1 MHKRELEIGGKTL
14 SLETGALA
22 KQAHGACVIRY
33 GDTVVLATACFKDGT
48 VLGDFMPLTVDYKEY
63 TYAGGRIP
71 GGFFKREGR
80 PTEKEILTSRLI
92 DRPLRPSFQKGYRQ
106 ETQIIALVLSA
117 DGENDPDV
125 LAINAASTALV
136 ISEIPFHNPIG
147 AVRVGYIDGKI
158 VINPTNSQRDL
169 SDLDLVVAGT
179 DNAIVMVEAGA
190 REVDE
195 SVVLDAFDA
204 AHAEIRR
211 IVDLQKQLRGDVGK
225 EKLNVEYKP
234 KFTDELLHE
243 LMGQHGAALRQA
255 MLTTGKHSRYD
266 AIKAVKQQIIG
277 SVPPEDTERLTAV
290 GAAFGEME
298 VEIFR
303 NLMLKENMRVD
314 GRRFDEIR
322 PISIDLAVLPRTH
335 GSAVF
340 TRGETQAL
348 VTVTLGTPQEA
359 QKIEDFEGETFQRF
373 MLHYN
378 FPPFSVGE
386 VKFLRG
392 PARRE
397 IGHGNLARR
406 ALAPLLPAEDEFAYT
421 IRIVSDILESNG
433 SSSMASVCGGSLAMM
448 QAGVPMRS
456 AVAGVA
462 MGLVS
467 GENGQAAILS
477 DIAGMEDHEGDMD
490 FKVAGSRSG
499 ITALQMDIKVTGLS
513 REVMARALEQA
524 KAGRLHI
531 LDKMDAAISTPSA
544 ELSEYAPRL
553 YTIMIPK
560 DRIRDV
566 IGSGG
571 KTIRWIVEETGTKID
586 VEDDGKVTIASMD
599 AKAAE
604 RAIDIIKGLTA
615 SPDIGTNYKGTVKR
629 IEPYGAFVEILP
641 GQDGLLHISEM
652 AHTRVGQVTDLFQ
665 LGDEVEVQ
673 VVAIEPDSGKIRLSR
688 KPLLPAPTEEE
699 LAAARAS
706 RPPREGGDR
715 EHRGG
720 GGDFRGDR
728 DRGPRRDDRGPRGGG
743 DRDRGPR
750 GGGDRDRGPRRDDR
764 GPRPGGDR
772 GDRGPRPP
780 RPEGGSGGERGGSGS
795 GGGGNEGSG
804 GSTPPSGGGSQTE

>member
-1 MHKRELEIGGKTL
+1 MQIGGKTL

-33 GDTVVLATACFKDGT
+33 GDTVVLATACYKEGN

-92 DRPLRPSFQKGYRQ
+92 DRPLRPSFEKGYRQ

-117 DGENDPDV
+117 DGENDPDI
-125 LAINAASTALV
+125 LAINAASTALT

-147 AVRVGYIDGKI
+147 AVRVGYIDGQI
-158 VINPTNSQRDL
+158 VINPTNAQRDL
-169 SDLDLVVAGT
+169 SDLDLIVAGT
-179 DNAIVMVEAGA
+179 DSAIVMVEAGA

-195 SVVLDAFDA
+195 KVILDAFDA
-204 AHAEIRR
+204 AHVEIRR
-211 IVDLQKQLRGDVGK
+211 ICDLQKQLRGDAGK
-225 EKLNVEYKP
+225 PKLDVNYTP
-234 KFTDELLHE
+234 KFTKELLDE
-243 LMGQHGAALRQA
+243 LMGTHATSLKNA
-255 MLTTGKHSRYD
+255 LTTAGKHARRD
-266 AIKAVKQQIIG
+266 AMKGVREQIVS
-277 SVPPEDTERLTAV
+277 SVPPEDSERLAAV
-290 GAAFGEME
+290 QAAFVEME
-298 VEIFR
+298 ADVFR
-303 NLMLKENMRVD
+303 SLVVDERRRVD
-314 GRRFDEIR
+314 GRQFNEIR
-322 PISIDLAVLPRTH
+322 PISIELGVLPRTH

-406 ALAPLLPAEDEFAYT
+406 ALQPMLPAPEDFGYT

-448 QAGVPMRS
+448 QGGVPMKA

-462 MGLVS
+462 MGLVTLE
-467 GENGQAAILS
+467 GKTPAILS

-490 FKVAGSRSG
+490 FKVAGTRTG
-499 ITALQMDIKVTGLS
+499 ITALQMDIKVSGLS
-513 REVMARALEQA
+513 REIMAQALNQA
-524 KAGRLHI
+524 KEGRLHI
-531 LDKMDAAISTPSA
+531 LDKMDAAISTPKT

-553 YTIMIPK
+553 YTIQIPK

-615 SPDIGTNYKGTVKR
+615 SPEITKNYKGTVKR
-629 IEPYGAFVEILP
+629 IEPYGAFIEILP

-673 VVAIEPDSGKIRLSR
+673 VVAIEADTGKIRLSR
-688 KPLLPAPTEEE
+688 KPLLPPPTEEE
-699 LAAARAS
+699 LAAARES
-706 RPPREGGDR
+706 RGPRPDR
-715 EHRGG
+715 GEGG
-720 GGDFRGDR
+720 GGDRGGFRGGDR
-728 DRGPRRDDRGPRGGG
+728 DRGGDRGGRGGHGGHGGGGDRGGFRGG

-750 GGGDRDRGPRRDDR
+750 GPRPGGDRDRGPR
-764 GPRPGGDR
+764 
-772 GDRGPRPP
+772 PP
-780 RPEGGSGGERGGSGS
+780 RREGGGGEGQ
-795 GGGGNEGSG
+795 GGGGNTGGNSG
-804 GSTPPSGGGSQTE
+804 GGESGGGSSTPPAS